1 MTQFQSKYVVVRVE
15 NKPHYWS
22 SLFAKQLKRFLTK
35 VRVGAE
41 GPQPIPLVKTGNNI
55 ILFFLF
61 K

>member
-41 GPQPIPLVKTGNNI
+41 GPQPIPLVKTG
-55 ILFFLF
+55 
-61 K
+61 KKK